1 MKRAVLLLFVLVS
14 VAAAQQSISGMTH
27 KVSANSTV
35 AIQEGPTYSDRY
47 CSGFL
52 AEKHVPKLAE
62 VVGGWD
68 TPDQARFASREYVY
82 LTGGNFQPGMRYSV
96 VREVEDPNLYEMYV
110 GQQRLLHHTGH
121 MYADIGQVRVVEAH
135 GRTAITEVEFACED
149 MMPGDIALPF
159 VARPEVKYRKPQTFD
174 RFAQPNG
181 KLMGQIVMA
190 RWFDNQFAT
199 GNKVYL
205 DVGADQGVK
214 PGDYLRV
221 VRRYEDYYKVDV
233 DALSFKGVM
242 DDTTYADLSKVTT
255 GHLKEFPRMSL
266 GEMVVLSV
274 TPHTSVAMITTALQA
289 MHLGDRVEM
298 EEPLAETAAS
308 QSADRSSSGAPTI
321 ACSANPATV
330 RAGESATITCEA
342 SSPEQR
348 PLEYSFTADHG
359 RVIPRGNS
367 AVLDTSAAGAGPVS
381 VVATVM
387 DNRNQSGSATS
398 VVNVEAGEPN
408 AEAASASK
416 LHDLDFKPNSA
427 YVNNVSKAMLDDVAL
442 RLQQDQHSNISI
454 VGSSAQGEPQGLA
467 QRRAENAADYLVKSK
482 GIDSQRIEVSTSQ
495 QPADKAEVW
504 WVPTAAQDA
513 KAIASK

>member
-1 MKRAVLLLFVLVS
+1 MKRAVLLLFVLAS

-27 KVSANSTV
+27 NVSATSTI
-35 AIQEGPTYSDRY
+35 ALQEGPSYSDRY

-62 VVGGWD
+62 VVGGWN
-68 TPDQARFASREYVY
+68 TPDQARFVSRDYVY
-82 LTGGNFQPGMRYSV
+82 LTGSNFQPGARYTV
-96 VREVEDPNLYEMYV
+96 VREVEDPYLYEMYV

-121 MYADIGQVRVVEAH
+121 MYADVGQVRVVQVQ
-135 GRTAITEVEFACED
+135 GRTAITEVELSCED

-159 VARPEVKYRKPQTFD
+159 VARPEIKYRKPHAFD
-174 RFAQPNG
+174 RFAPANG

-190 RWFDNQFAT
+190 RWFDNQVAT

-233 DALSFKGVM
+233 DALSFNAVM
-242 DDTTYADLSKVTT
+242 DDTTYADLGKITT
-255 GHLKEFPRMSL
+255 AHLKEFPRMNL

-274 TPHTSVAMITTALQA
+274 TPHTSVAMITSALQT

-298 EEPLAETAAS
+298 EEPLEETAGS
-308 QSADRSSSGAPTI
+308 RSTDRWSNGAPVI
-321 ACSANPATV
+321 SCSASPATV

-367 AVLDTSAAGAGPVS
+367 AVLVLLQAKRDIVEHGLGNIVDVGAVGLEIEIMQLARRGGFGVS
-381 VVATVM
+381 L
-387 DNRNQSGSATS
+387 GC
-398 VVNVEAGEPN
+398 
-408 AEAASASK
+408 
-416 LHDLDFKPNSA
+416 LH
-427 YVNNVSKAMLDDVAL
+427 
-442 RLQQDQHSNISI
+442 
-454 VGSSAQGEPQGLA
+454 
-467 QRRAENAADYLVKSK
+467 
-482 GIDSQRIEVSTSQ
+482 IDHRGG
-495 QPADKAEVW
+495 
-504 WVPTAAQDA
+504 
-513 KAIASK
+513 